1 MKYDIMKAKPSGN
14 SCRVRSK
21 EPGTYYLVPIPY
33 DEKLRIIDNELD
45 INSNIIWHRE
55 TVKRN
60 YINLPREYMNADVLM
75 VKDDEVNVYVK
86 TDYVNH
92 IIRKA
97 YYYGG
102 THCWVSLPAE
112 YKENVLSYRVF
123 DEAKLFPEEWYL
135 VEWVHCKP
143 TSDNRLSATIYVP
156 HECAGHNIIL
166 WEDELYDY

>member
-33 DEKLRIIDNELD
+33 DEKLKIIDNELHLKG
-45 INSNIIWHRE
+45 NSIWHKE
-55 TVKRN
+55 TVKHN
-60 YINLPREYMNADVLM
+60 YINLPIEYMNADVLM
-75 VKDDEVNVYVK
+75 VKDDDVNVYVK
-86 TDYVNH
+86 ADYHNN

-97 YYYGG
+97 LLYG
-102 THCWVSLPAE
+102 TDCRVNLPKE
-112 YKENVLSYRVF
+112 YKENVLSYHLF
-123 DEAKLFPEEWYL
+123 DGERLFSDEWYR

-143 TSDNRLSATIYVP
+143 TTDNRLSATIYVP

>member
-14 SCRVRSK
+14 SCRVRAK

-33 DEKLRIIDNELD
+33 DEKLRVIDNELYLKG
-45 INSNIIWHRE
+45 NSIWHKE

-60 YINLPREYMNADVLM
+60 YINLPHEYMNADILM
-75 VKDDEVNVYVK
+75 VEDDDVNVYVK
-86 TDYVNH
+86 SDYQNH

-97 YYYGG
+97 LMYE
-102 THCWVSLPAE
+102 TDCRVTLPRD
-112 YKENVLSYRVF
+112 YRENVLSYHLF
-123 DEAKLFPEEWYL
+123 DGERLFPEEWYR

-143 TSDNRLSATIYVP
+143 TTDNRLSATIYVP